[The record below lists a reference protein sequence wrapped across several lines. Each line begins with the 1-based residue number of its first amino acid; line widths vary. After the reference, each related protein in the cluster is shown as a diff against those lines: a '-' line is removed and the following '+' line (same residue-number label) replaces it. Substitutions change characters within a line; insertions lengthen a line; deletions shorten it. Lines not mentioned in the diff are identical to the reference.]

1 MASEVRNVA
10 VRIACDVALSG
21 SVDQEHPFLGHSPFL
36 REVGVKK
43 CR

>member
-1 MASEVRNVA
+1 MAVG
-10 VRIACDVALSG
+10 IACDVALSG
-21 SVDQEHPFLGHSPFL
+21 SVDQGYPFLGHSPFL